1 MPLDAICLK
10 GVVNELQQAVGLR
23 IEKIQQPARDQVIL
37 TLRGNRKLLLC
48 ANPNQPR
55 IHFTSISRENPASPP
70 MFCMLLRKH
79 LGGGYITALE
89 QNGLDRVVTITVRSM
104 DEMGVTGEKKLI
116 LECMGRRSNLILLDG
131 DGRILDCL
139 RHVDMEMS
147 LQRQVL
153 PGLFYHLPPAAD
165 KADPLTCSPEELTSV
180 LRQGEKE
187 KKAEDA
193 LLSHFFGLSPLICR
207 EIVFGG
213 CGSAGTEL
221 ASMTAE
227 MERSIIAA
235 FSCWQ
240 CTVNEN
246 IFIPF
251 LVKRDGKSADFSY
264 LPILQ
269 YGADSEGEG
278 FETFSELLD
287 IFYESR
293 EKQERI
299 RQKGQTLLKAATTAR
314 DRTARKVALQ
324 EKELEETKNRE
335 WLRLQGELITANL
348 YRMKKGES
356 VLRTENYYEEDC
368 PTVEIPLD
376 PLITPQQNAARYF
389 KLYTKAKTAEHY
401 LTEQLAKNRAE
412 LSYLNSILD
421 ELSRAELEQDFNDIR
436 AELSQA
442 GYLKGQQKSG
452 KKELKRGS
460 SKPREFRSTA
470 GLRILVGRSNVQN
483 DKLTKDAFKWDI
495 WLHTQKIHGSHVIL
509 CTEGEQPDEQSLQE
523 AAVLAAYFS
532 QGRESSLVAV
542 DYTAVKH
549 VKKPNGAR
557 PGMVIYDPYQTAFV
571 RPDEELVKALS
582 VK

>member
-10 GVVNELQQAVGLR
+10 GVVSELQQAVGLR

-37 TLRGNRKLLLC
+37 TLRGNRKMLLC

-55 IHFTSISRENPASPP
+55 IHFTTVSRENPAVAP

-79 LGGGYITALE
+79 LGGGYITVLE

-104 DEMGVTGEKKLI
+104 DEMGFSGEKKLV

-139 RHVDMEMS
+139 RHVDLEMS
-147 LQRQVL
+147 QQRQLL
-153 PGLFYHLPPAAD
+153 PGLFYHLPGD
-165 KADPLTCSPEELTSV
+165 NEKADPLAFPPQQLVSV
-180 LRQGEKE
+180 LRQGGEKG
-187 KKAEDA
+187 AHQA
-193 LLSHFFGLSPLICR
+193 LLDHFFGLSPLICR
-207 EIVFGG
+207 EIVFSA
-213 CGSAGTEL
+213 CGSAGADCAL
-221 ASMTAE
+221 MSAE
-227 MERSIIAA
+227 METSIIDA
-235 FSCWQ
+235 FSRWQ
-240 CTVNEN
+240 DTVNEN
-246 IFIPF
+246 IFTPF
-251 LVKRDGKSADFSY
+251 MVKRSGKSADFSY

-269 YGADSEGEG
+269 YGTDSEGEG
-278 FETFSELLD
+278 FESFSELLD
-287 IFYESR
+287 TFYESR

-324 EKELEETKNRE
+324 ETELEETKNRE
-335 WLRLQGELITANL
+335 WLRIQGELITANL

-356 VLRTENYYEEDC
+356 VLKTENYYEDTC
-368 PTVEIPLD
+368 PMVEISLD
-376 PLITPQQNAARYF
+376 PLLTPQQNAARYF

-412 LSYLNSILD
+412 LAYLNSILD
-421 ELSRAELEQDFNDIR
+421 ELSRAELEQDFNDVR
-436 AELSQA
+436 TELSQA

-452 KKELKRGS
+452 KKELKRGA

-509 CTEGEQPDEQSLQE
+509 CTEGETPDEQSLQE
-523 AAVLAAYFS
+523 AAILAAYFS
-532 QGRESSLVAV
+532 QGRESNLVAV

-549 VKKPNGAR
+549 VKKPTGAR
-557 PGMVIYDPYQTAFV
+557 PGMVVYDPYQTAYV
-571 RPDEELVKALS
+571 RPDEELVKALA